1 MDIGESNW
9 FLGIPVIIVILLNI
23 IFLSNV
29 VYILRSKLNPES
41 SQQAIM
47 KQARATMF
55 LVPILGVNY
64 LLVPIRPAEGSWLED
79 VYDILVVLFSAF
91 QGAFVSL
98 LLCFTNCEVLVLIK
112 RRWKQ
117 QMSYVNPQEIP
128 LCQKKPLQGKYNG
141 GIMIDNGY
149 KEQIKL

>member
-1 MDIGESNW
+1 MLMRMITAGW
-9 FLGIPVIIVILLNI
+9 ILGRVKGSLAFQSSSLIVILLNI

-29 VYILRSKLNPES
+29 VYVLHSKLNPES

-47 KQARATMF
+47 KQARATTF

-79 VYDILVVLFSAF
+79 AYDFLVVVFSAF

-98 LLCFTNCEVLVLIK
+98 LLCFTNCEVLVLI
-112 RRWKQ
+112 R
-117 QMSYVNPQEIP
+117 
-128 LCQKKPLQGKYNG
+128 KYNCVRG
-141 GIMIDNGY
+141 DHSRDNTMV
-149 KEQIKL
+149 E